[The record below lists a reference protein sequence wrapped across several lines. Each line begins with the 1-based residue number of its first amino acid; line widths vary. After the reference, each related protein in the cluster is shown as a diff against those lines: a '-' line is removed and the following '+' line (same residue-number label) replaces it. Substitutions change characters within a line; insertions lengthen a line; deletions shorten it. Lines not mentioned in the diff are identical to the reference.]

1 MIEQSVE
8 EYLNKLESQIT
19 LAKKSFMSDLKLVD
33 EGACLECIAAIRN
46 LLPSELS
53 EARTITKS
61 AHNIVETAK
70 VNAQAIIDKAN
81 ADAAEIV
88 SQDKIVEEAQR
99 EAEKIIKDASD
110 YANSM
115 VGQAYN
121 DLARLYDEAESHSKE
136 IVDVIVKAKAAVFP
150 QYQNPQDPNQPQ
162 M

>member
-53 EARTITKS
+53 EARLIRKD
-61 AHNIVETAK
+61 AQNIIANANKQAQQIVDNAS
-70 VNAQAIIDKAN
+70 AQAQQMV
-81 ADAAEIV
+81 AEN
-88 SQDKIVEEAQR
+88 KIVEDAKAEADRILQQ
-99 EAEKIIKDASD
+99 ASE
-110 YANSM
+110 YANNM

-121 DLARLYDEAESHSKE
+121 DLARLYDEAESHSRE
-136 IVDVIVKAKAAVFP
+136 IVDVIMQAKAKVFP
-150 QYQNPQDPNQPQ
+150 QYPNQQ
-162 M
+162 QD

>member
-53 EARTITKS
+53 EARLIRKD
-61 AHNIVETAK
+61 AQNIIANANK
-70 VNAQAIIDKAN
+70 NAQDIIERAN
-81 ADAAEIV
+81 AEAQRLV
-88 SQDKIVEEAQR
+88 SEDKIVEDAKAEAD
-99 EAEKIIKDASD
+99 KILQQASD
-110 YANSM
+110 YANGM

-121 DLARLYDEAESHSKE
+121 DLARLYDEAESHSRE
-136 IVDVIVKAKAAVFP
+136 IVDVIVQAKAKVFP
-150 QYQNPQDPNQPQ
+150 QYPNQPQ
-162 M
+162 E

>member
-53 EARTITKS
+53 EARLIRKD
-61 AHNIVETAK
+61 AQNIIANANKTAQDI
-70 VNAQAIIDKAN
+70 VDKAH
-81 ADAAEIV
+81 ADAQRLVAEN
-88 SQDKIVEEAQR
+88 KIVEDAKVEAD
-99 EAEKIIKDASD
+99 KILQQASD
-110 YANSM
+110 YANGM

-121 DLARLYDEAESHSKE
+121 DLARLYDEAESHSRE
-136 IVDVIVKAKAAVFP
+136 ILDVIIKSKAKVFP
-150 QYQNPQDPNQPQ
+150 QYPNQPQ
-162 M
+162 E

>member
-53 EARTITKS
+53 EARLIRKD
-61 AHNIVETAK
+61 AQNIIANANKQAQQIVDNAS
-70 VNAQAIIDKAN
+70 AQAQQMV
-81 ADAAEIV
+81 AEN
-88 SQDKIVEEAQR
+88 KIVEDAKAEADRILQQ
-99 EAEKIIKDASD
+99 ASE
-110 YANSM
+110 YANNM

-121 DLARLYDEAESHSKE
+121 DLARLYDEAESHSRE
-136 IVDVIVKAKAAVFP
+136 IVDVIMQAKAKVFP
-150 QYQNPQDPNQPQ
+150 QYLNQQQD
-162 M
+162 

>member
-53 EARTITKS
+53 EARLIRKD
-61 AHNIVETAK
+61 AQNIIANANKTAQDI
-70 VNAQAIIDKAN
+70 VDKAH
-81 ADAAEIV
+81 ADAQRLVAEN
-88 SQDKIVEEAQR
+88 KIVEDAKVEAD
-99 EAEKIIKDASD
+99 KILQQASN
-110 YANSM
+110 YANGM

-121 DLARLYDEAESHSKE
+121 DLARLYDEAESHSRE
-136 IVDVIVKAKAAVFP
+136 ILDVIIQSKAKVFP
-150 QYQNPQDPNQPQ
+150 QYPNQPQ
-162 M
+162 E

>member
-53 EARTITKS
+53 EARLIRKD
-61 AHNIVETAK
+61 AQNIIANANKTAQDI
-70 VNAQAIIDKAN
+70 VDKAH
-81 ADAAEIV
+81 ADAQRLVAEN
-88 SQDKIVEEAQR
+88 KIVEDAKVEAD
-99 EAEKIIKDASD
+99 KILQQASD
-110 YANSM
+110 YANGM

-121 DLARLYDEAESHSKE
+121 DLARLYDEAESHSRE
-136 IVDVIVKAKAAVFP
+136 ILDVIIQSKAKVFP
-150 QYQNPQDPNQPQ
+150 QYPNQPQ
-162 M
+162 E

>member
-53 EARTITKS
+53 EARLIRKD
-61 AHNIVETAK
+61 AQNIIANANK
-70 VNAQAIIDKAN
+70 NAQDIIERAN
-81 ADAAEIV
+81 AEAQRLV
-88 SQDKIVEEAQR
+88 SEDKIVEDAKAEAD
-99 EAEKIIKDASD
+99 KILQQASD
-110 YANSM
+110 YANGM

-121 DLARLYDEAESHSKE
+121 DLARLYDEAESHSRE
-136 IVDVIVKAKAAVFP
+136 IVDVIVQAKAKVFP
-150 QYQNPQDPNQPQ
+150 QYPKE
-162 M
+162 

>member
-53 EARTITKS
+53 EARLIRKD
-61 AHNIVETAK
+61 AQNIIANANKTAQDI
-70 VNAQAIIDKAN
+70 VDKAH
-81 ADAAEIV
+81 ADAQRLVAEN
-88 SQDKIVEEAQR
+88 KIVEDAKAEAD
-99 EAEKIIKDASD
+99 KILQQASD
-110 YANSM
+110 YANGM

-121 DLARLYDEAESHSKE
+121 DLARLYDEAESHSRE
-136 IVDVIVKAKAAVFP
+136 ILDVIIQSKAKVFP
-150 QYQNPQDPNQPQ
+150 QYPNQPQ
-162 M
+162 E

>member
-53 EARTITKS
+53 EARLIRKD
-61 AHNIVETAK
+61 AQNIIANANKQAQQIVDNAS
-70 VNAQAIIDKAN
+70 AQAQQMV
-81 ADAAEIV
+81 AEN
-88 SQDKIVEEAQR
+88 KIVEDAKAEADRILQQ
-99 EAEKIIKDASD
+99 ASE
-110 YANSM
+110 YANNM

-121 DLARLYDEAESHSKE
+121 DLARLYDEAESHSRE
-136 IVDVIVKAKAAVFP
+136 IVDVIMQAKAKVFP
-150 QYQNPQDPNQPQ
+150 QYPNQQ
-162 M
+162 QQD

>member
-53 EARTITKS
+53 EARLIRKD
-61 AHNIVETAK
+61 AQNIIANANKQAQQIIDNAT
-70 VNAQAIIDKAN
+70 AQAQQL
-81 ADAAEIV
+81 V
-88 SQDKIVEEAQR
+88 SQDKIVEDAKAEAD
-99 EAEKIIKDASD
+99 KILQQASD
-110 YANSM
+110 YANGM

-121 DLARLYDEAESHSKE
+121 DLARLYDEAEAHSRE
-136 IVDVIVKAKAAVFP
+136 IVDVIVQAKTKVFP
-150 QYQNPQDPNQPQ
+150 QYPNQTQ
-162 M
+162 D

>member
-33 EGACLECIAAIRN
+33 ESACLECIAAIRN

-53 EARTITKS
+53 EARLIRKD
-61 AHNIVETAK
+61 AQNIIATANK
-70 VNAQAIIDKAN
+70 NAQDIIEKAKM
-81 ADAAEIV
+81 DAAKLV
-88 SQDKIVEEAQR
+88 SENKIVEDARAEAD
-99 EAEKIIKDASD
+99 KILQDATD
-110 YANSM
+110 YANGM

-121 DLARLYDEAESHSKE
+121 DLARLYDEAESHSRE
-136 IVDVIVKAKAAVFP
+136 IVDVIVQAKQKVFP
-150 QYQNPQDPNQPQ
+150 QYPAQDPNQPQ

>member
-53 EARTITKS
+53 EARLIRKD
-61 AHNIVETAK
+61 AQNIIANANK
-70 VNAQAIIDKAN
+70 NAQDIIERAN
-81 ADAAEIV
+81 AEAQRLV
-88 SQDKIVEEAQR
+88 SEDKIVEDAKAEAD
-99 EAEKIIKDASD
+99 KILQQASD
-110 YANSM
+110 YANGM

-121 DLARLYDEAESHSKE
+121 DLARLYDEAESHSRE
-136 IVDVIVKAKAAVFP
+136 IVDVIVQAKAKVFP
-150 QYQNPQDPNQPQ
+150 QYPNPNDGMQQ
-162 M
+162 

>member
-53 EARTITKS
+53 EARLIRKD
-61 AHNIVETAK
+61 AQNIIANANKNAQDIVER
-70 VNAQAIIDKAN
+70 AN
-81 ADAAEIV
+81 AEAQRLV
-88 SQDKIVEEAQR
+88 SEDKIVEDAKAEAD
-99 EAEKIIKDASD
+99 KILQQASD
-110 YANSM
+110 YANGM

-121 DLARLYDEAESHSKE
+121 DLARLYDEAESHSRE
-136 IVDVIVKAKAAVFP
+136 IVDVIVQAKAKVFP
-150 QYQNPQDPNQPQ
+150 QYPNQPQ
-162 M
+162 DQMPQ

>member
-53 EARTITKS
+53 EARLIRKD
-61 AHNIVETAK
+61 AQNIIANANKQAQQIVDNAS
-70 VNAQAIIDKAN
+70 AQAQQMV
-81 ADAAEIV
+81 AEN
-88 SQDKIVEEAQR
+88 KIVEDAKAEADRILQQ
-99 EAEKIIKDASD
+99 ASE
-110 YANSM
+110 YANNM

-121 DLARLYDEAESHSKE
+121 DLARLYDEAESHSRE
-136 IVDVIVKAKAAVFP
+136 IVDVIMQAKAKVFP
-150 QYQNPQDPNQPQ
+150 QYPNQQ
-162 M
+162 QQQD